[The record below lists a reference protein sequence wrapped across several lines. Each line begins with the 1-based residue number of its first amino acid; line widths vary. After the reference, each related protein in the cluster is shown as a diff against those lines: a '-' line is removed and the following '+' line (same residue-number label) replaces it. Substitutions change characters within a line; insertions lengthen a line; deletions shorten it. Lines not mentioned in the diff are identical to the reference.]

1 MNVLVR
7 FWQKIPALIRGPI
20 LGILVLLLGVQPL
33 FILVSTNLKV
43 MSTVPWSVIPGVIYL
58 WLFWSYLNGV
68 GPPGSSSDRRRELL
82 RANVLCP
89 DTRTLVV
96 LASLS
101 LALLIASFAV
111 ITYAAR
117 EVTTEELG
125 MVSVLSES
133 SPFTA
138 VGLIFLVAL
147 FSGVVEEAAFRGY
160 MQVSLEQAYHPV
172 VAIAIV
178 SLAFALVHPQALAFI
193 AVFMVGACGWSIL
206 AYLCGSIKPL
216 IVVHFTVDFSFLLW
230 MYFFPQAFE
239 NLLALNVLVTG
250 LNGTV
255 ISWLIIWLLSA
266 VCFITA
272 AVLLTKKRRMQVHG

>member
-1 MNVLVR
+1 VNVLIR
-7 FWQKIPALIRGPI
+7 FWQKIPALIRGPV

-58 WLFWSYLNGV
+58 WLFWSYLNGL

-82 RANVLCP
+82 RATALSP

-125 MVSVLSES
+125 MVSVLLES

-172 VAIAIV
+172 VAIAV
-178 SLAFALVHPQALAFI
+178 VALAFALVHPQPPAFI
-193 AVFMVGACGWSIL
+193 AVFMIGACGWSIM
-206 AYLCGSIKPL
+206 AHLCGSIKPL
-216 IVVHFTVDFSFLLW
+216 IIVHVTVDLSFLLW
-230 MYFFPQAFE
+230 VYFFPQAFE
-239 NLLALNVLVTG
+239 NLLALNILATG

-272 AVLLTKKRRMQVHG
+272 AVLLTKKRRMQMHG

>member
-1 MNVLVR
+1 VITVIR

-33 FILVSTNLKV
+33 FILISANLEV
-43 MSTVPWSVIPGVIYL
+43 MSSVPWSVIPGALYV
-58 WLFWSYLNGV
+58 WLFWSYLNGR
-68 GPPGSSSDRRRELL
+68 GPPRSSSDARRELL
-82 RANVLCP
+82 RANDLSP
-89 DTRTLVV
+89 DSRTLVV

-101 LALLIASFAV
+101 LGVLIASFTV
-111 ITYAAR
+111 IAYSAR

-125 MVSVLSES
+125 AVSALLES

-178 SLAFALVHPQALAFI
+178 AMAFALVHPQPLAFL

-216 IVVHFTVDFSFLLW
+216 IIVHAAVDFFFLLW
-230 MYFFPQAFE
+230 MYFVPQALE
-239 NLLALNVLVTG
+239 NLLALNILATG

-255 ISWLIIWLLSA
+255 ISWIIIWLLSA
-266 VCFITA
+266 VCFVTA
-272 AVLLTKKRRMQVHG
+272 TLLLMKKRKTQVRH